1 MSDLI
6 YLYGAY
12 TIIWAGLF
20 LYIIKLHLDQKKLKR
35 ELKLLKE
42 IVDGKKG
49 NKNL

>member
-12 TIIWAGLF
+12 TIIWVGLF
-20 LYIIKLHLDQKKLKR
+20 LYILKLHTAQRRLK
-35 ELKLLKE
+35 KE
-42 IVDGKKG
+42 IEMLREIINGKKS

>member
-12 TIIWAGLF
+12 TIIWAGVF
-20 LYIIKLHLDQKKLKR
+20 FYIIKLHIAQRKLK
-35 ELKLLKE
+35 KE
-42 IVDGKKG
+42 IEMLKGILDGKKT